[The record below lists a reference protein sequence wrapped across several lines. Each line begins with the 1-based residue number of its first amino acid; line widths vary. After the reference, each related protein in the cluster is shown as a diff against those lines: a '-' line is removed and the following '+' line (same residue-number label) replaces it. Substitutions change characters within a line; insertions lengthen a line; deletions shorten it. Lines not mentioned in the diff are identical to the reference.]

1 MDDHPPFDMAC
12 THSIRTR
19 DSYQSTN
26 RNAFQITH
34 GDELKGGRK
43 FVLNSLEAPLAYVLF
58 VFTKSDIIHFCPV
71 TFVP

>member
-12 THSIRTR
+12 THSTR

-43 FVLNSLEAPLAYVLF
+43 YVLNSLEAPLPYVLF
-58 VFTKSDIIHFCPV
+58 VCTKSDTIHF
-71 TFVP
+71 